1 MTQINELLSSL
12 CPNGVEYKK
21 LGEIGTFTRG
31 SGIQK
36 RDFVEDGKPCIHYGQ
51 IYTQYG
57 MAVTKAI
64 SSISEKHFAK
74 AKKAVP
80 GDIVIAITSEN
91 IEDVCTPLVWEGN
104 TPVAISGHSC
114 AFHTQENPRY
124 IAYCI
129 LGERFQQQKTKFAQG
144 TKVIE
149 MKPAELAKAEIPVP
163 PLEVQREIVRIMDS
177 FVKLEAEL
185 EAELEAR
192 RMQYTYYRDQ
202 LLSRENLEKLSDG
215 LVPEIELGKL
225 MAVQRGASPRPI
237 GQYIT
242 SDPDG
247 IPWIKIGDVSPK
259 EKYISHTQEK
269 ITKSGAEKSRYLEPG
284 SFVLS
289 NSMSFGRP
297 YILQLGGCIHDGW
310 ISITHYEKH
319 FSPDFLYHLLNS
331 YPIQKFWDEKASS
344 GTVRNLNSDIVRM
357 TPLLVPPLPVQQR
370 VVDILDRFDALTSS
384 LTDGL
389 PAEIEARRRQYEYYR
404 DRLLDF
410 PRKEADS

>member
-192 RMQYTYYRDQ
+192 RMQYTYYRRQ
-202 LLSRENLEKLSDG
+202 LLSRESLETMTG
-215 LVPEIELGKL
+215 GEVPVAELGDLVEVLDSKRKP
-225 MAVQRGASPRPI
+225 VKRGDRVAGPYPYYGANGVLEHVNDYLFDGTFLLVGEDGSVLTADNKPVLNWAEGKIWVNNHAHTLAERPSVASL
-237 GQYIT
+237 
-242 SDPDG
+242 
-247 IPWIKIGDVSPK
+247 
-259 EKYISHTQEK
+259 
-269 ITKSGAEKSRYLEPG
+269 RYLYYALSICDATELVHGTPPKLNQKNLR
-284 SFVLS
+284 SIEVL
-289 NSMSFGRP
+289 
-297 YILQLGGCIHDGW
+297 L
-310 ISITHYEKH
+310 
-319 FSPDFLYHLLNS
+319 
-331 YPIQKFWDEKASS
+331 
-344 GTVRNLNSDIVRM
+344 
-357 TPLLVPPLPVQQR
+357 PPLPIQR
-370 VVDILDRFDALTSS
+370 QVVDVLDRFDALTSS

-389 PAEIEARRRQYEYYR
+389 PAEIEARRQQYEFYR

-410 PRKEADS
+410 PRREVDS